1 MMKKYQTDPDKR
13 FLPDY
18 AKVSLFEKTPII
30 HALTDSN
37 GQDSGAVPSNQLT
50 LFD

>member
-18 AKVSLFEKTPII
+18 AKVSRIGMVLAEK
-30 HALTDSN
+30 
-37 GQDSGAVPSNQLT
+37 
-50 LFD
+50 

>member
-18 AKVSLFEKTPII
+18 AKVSGCLTWKTIGFI
-30 HALTDSN
+30 AQARS
-37 GQDSGAVPSNQLT
+37 SVPKKSAA
-50 LFD
+50 

>member
-18 AKVSLFEKTPII
+18 AKVSRDGSDREKNDFIWY
-30 HALTDSN
+30 
-37 GQDSGAVPSNQLT
+37 
-50 LFD
+50 FDE